1 VPKITRKVLRE
12 NVESNGVHYA
22 TLHDELDEAA
32 AAATAATAAAAA
44 GWIHLHP
51 ERGYLEQHLP
61 AAAATSAA
69 ATSATAIATATATA
83 RSSQDKNAQ
92 TH

>member
-61 AAAATSAA
+61 AAAAT
-69 ATSATAIATATATA
+69 AIATATATA